1 MGHWRERIGSY
12 THLGTS
18 EFASIV
24 VPTMETTRL
33 TFLVDLLLPLGAP
46 VMLVGNAGTAKT
58 TVIAD
63 KLRSLPDYMLS
74 YTINFNSFS
83 DSASLQPIL
92 EQPLEKKTGVT
103 FGPPGTKRLVYFL
116 DDFNMPTPDKYG
128 TQSAIALLRQQI
140 DYGGFY
146 DLKKLT
152 MKQIIAVQYLGAMN
166 PTAGSFFVIDR
177 LQRHFSTFATL
188 FPEHEVLATI
198 YGKILSGHLSVGF
211 PVEVSGLDATTG
223 VCTMA
228 EACVG
233 ATLALHKEV
242 ADSFL
247 PTAIKFHYQF
257 NLRELSAVFQGLC
270 ASSAEYYTNPMQIVR
285 LWRHETYRVYA
296 DRLVDVPD
304 SELYEEMA
312 SRVTKNHF
320 GDMDEGQLMATPL
333 VYANFALPAAGDEKI
348 YFSIDSFE
356 KLKGILESKLSDYNA
371 ANARMDLVLFEQAM
385 EHVTRISRIIDNPRG
400 NAMLVGVGGSG
411 KQSLTRLAAFI
422 SGYSVFQVKLTST
435 Y

>member
-1 MGHWRERIGSY
+1 KLLDGLLTPENLPNVSDKEAYEAQFQYACVWAFGGHLAADKVADHRKSFSDWWRSEWGKSSVKWPDGGMVFDYYVDRENRCMGHWRERIGSY

-140 DYGGFY
+140 DYGG
-146 DLKKLT
+146 
-152 MKQIIAVQYLGAMN
+152 
-166 PTAGSFFVIDR
+166 
-177 LQRHFSTFATL
+177 
-188 FPEHEVLATI
+188 
-198 YGKILSGHLSVGF
+198 
-211 PVEVSGLDATTG
+211 
-223 VCTMA
+223 
-228 EACVG
+228 
-233 ATLALHKEV
+233 
-242 ADSFL
+242 
-247 PTAIKFHYQF
+247 
-257 NLRELSAVFQGLC
+257 
-270 ASSAEYYTNPMQIVR
+270 
-285 LWRHETYRVYA
+285 
-296 DRLVDVPD
+296 
-304 SELYEEMA
+304 
-312 SRVTKNHF
+312 
-320 GDMDEGQLMATPL
+320 
-333 VYANFALPAAGDEKI
+333 
-348 YFSIDSFE
+348 
-356 KLKGILESKLSDYNA
+356 
-371 ANARMDLVLFEQAM
+371 
-385 EHVTRISRIIDNPRG
+385 
-400 NAMLVGVGGSG
+400 
-411 KQSLTRLAAFI
+411 
-422 SGYSVFQVKLTST
+422 
-435 Y
+435 